1 MKTSHLLLLF
11 TILSFA
17 FWSCSSPA
25 TKTEN
30 DNEEPE
36 TTIEEEFQELVENT
50 LTDTAVVK
58 EPEATQIPEE
68 NQGKVIKLDASNF
81 NDFIKGDICVV
92 DFYADWCA
100 PCRAMA
106 PILDKFAQENKNIK
120 VGKINIDNAQ
130 QIATKYEIRSV
141 PCFIVLKNGT
151 EVHRMLGSSDFA
163 TFSSELQKV
172 IK

>member
-81 NDFIKGDICVV
+81 NDFIKADICVV

-106 PILDKFAQENKNIK
+106 PILEKFAQENKNIK

-130 QIATKYEIRSV
+130 QIATKYEIHSI
-141 PCFIVLKNGT
+141 PCFIVFKNGK
-151 EVHRMLGSSDFA
+151 EINRMLGSSDFA
-163 TFSSELQKV
+163 SFSSE
-172 IK
+172 IKGKI